1 MKKRSQWYDI
11 NRPRPRHGHKY
22 TKYKMCLGIIMVI
35 CIKQHLSKILNSI
48 HEKVTQ
54 QLKLSWKKSVAYKI
68 RMYVI
73 NARKETSIFC
83 RLPFF

>member
-1 MKKRSQWYDI
+1 
-11 NRPRPRHGHKY
+11 
-22 TKYKMCLGIIMVI
+22 MVI

-54 QLKLSWKKSVAYKI
+54 QLKLSWKKSVAYKK
-68 RMYVI
+68 RMYVN